1 MNIEEVFR
9 KLRPIMGEQLDILW
23 QEYLVA
29 DTDTRQTVERML
41 RVMAAQRLAETF
53 ESEQVLLKPPPQDM
67 AAGQYPVGMIHYGKT
82 GFYPFGLREDEFI
95 QHIGIF
101 GRSGSGKTNLA
112 YLLLDGLTKAG
123 KPFLVFDWKRN
134 YRDLIS
140 APVFSDLVIFTVG
153 RSVAPFRFNPLIPPP
168 GTQATVWLKKLI
180 EIMCHAYFLGEGVTV
195 LLMRAIDHLY
205 RQAGLYEGRPTRT
218 PTMAD
223 IRDWLLAYKA
233 KGRESGW
240 MESAMRA
247 VEVLCFG
254 EMGVVLNSP
263 CPFDVAK
270 LLDRRVILELDALTN
285 ADKIFLIE
293 SFLLWVHHYRM
304 AQEQREDFKHAIV
317 IEEAHHILLR
327 KKQEVTGEEAVTDI
341 LLREIRE
348 LGESVICLDQHPSL
362 ISKPAL
368 GNTYTTFAFNLK
380 HRGDIAM
387 IQDCLHLDSEQA
399 GYLNRLEVGWAVAK
413 LQGRWFFPF
422 LIKLPLVRLKKGS
435 VTDDHIRR
443 RLLATAEL
451 NDMVTGGQESSFP
464 PISSREGDSAPISSK
479 DNEIRG
485 IPPEAKDEKSKGEKG
500 CAIKLTTQERQF
512 LMDVWKRPTSTIT
525 DRYHSFGLSPRR
537 GTGLQKRLLKQS
549 LIVSCPIVIGRARIK
564 VLVLT
569 GAGKE
574 ALGID
579 EPDADRLGG
588 PEHRYWRTRLAEHL
602 RAGGYGVTEE
612 YPVGGGKTI
621 DLVAERD
628 GKRVAFEVETGK
640 SDATGNVRKCLDA
653 GMDEVIVVAT
663 TSAIRDELLPLLPG
677 DAAVRCLTG
686 PEAMSHRVLS
696 ASSRG
701 TPGSPAQVRDS
712 GRSRSFPAGRG
723 RGSS

>member
-9 KLRPIMGEQLDILW
+9 KLRPIMGEQLDVLW

-41 RVMAAQRLAETF
+41 RVMLAQRLAETF

-67 AAGQYPVGMIHYGKT
+67 AAGQYPVGMIHYGKD

-112 YLLLDGLTKAG
+112 YLLLHGLTTAG

-140 APVFSDLVIFTVG
+140 SPVFGDLVIFTVG

-205 RQAGLYEGRPTRT
+205 RQAGLYTGQPNYY

-223 IRDWLLAYKA
+223 VRDWLLAYKA

-263 CPFDVAK
+263 RPFDVAA

-285 ADKIFLIE
+285 ADKTFLIE
-293 SFLLWVHHYRM
+293 SLLLWVHHYRL
-304 AQEQREDFKHAIV
+304 AQEAREDFKHAII

-327 KKQEVTGEEAVTDI
+327 KKQEVTGEETVTDI

-422 LIKLPLVRLKKGS
+422 LIKLPLVQMKKGS
-435 VTDDHIRR
+435 VTDGHIHQSIGADRR
-443 RLLATAEL
+443 RESGAGHRRTRC
-451 NDMVTGGQESSFP
+451 GQTRWSRAQVLEETSGRP
-464 PISSREGDSAPISSK
+464 PEGQRLRRD
-479 DNEIRG
+479 RG
-485 IPPEAKDEKSKGEKG
+485 IPRGR
-500 CAIKLTTQERQF
+500 RQ
-512 LMDVWKRPTSTIT
+512 DDRPC
-525 DRYHSFGLSPRR
+525 G
-537 GTGLQKRLLKQS
+537 
-549 LIVSCPIVIGRARIK
+549 
-564 VLVLT
+564 
-569 GAGKE
+569 
-574 ALGID
+574 
-579 EPDADRLGG
+579 
-588 PEHRYWRTRLAEHL
+588 RTRRQRH
-602 RAGGYGVTEE
+602 
-612 YPVGGGKTI
+612 
-621 DLVAERD
+621 
-628 GKRVAFEVETGK
+628 
-640 SDATGNVRKCLDA
+640 CL
-653 GMDEVIVVAT
+653 
-663 TSAIRDELLPLLPG
+663 
-677 DAAVRCLTG
+677 
-686 PEAMSHRVLS
+686 
-696 ASSRG
+696 
-701 TPGSPAQVRDS
+701 
-712 GRSRSFPAGRG
+712 
-723 RGSS
+723 

>member
-9 KLRPIMGEQLDILW
+9 KLRPVLGRQLDLLW

-29 DTDTRQTVERML
+29 ETDTRQTIERTL
-41 RVMAAQRLAETF
+41 RVLLAQRLNETF
-53 ESEQVLLKPPPQDM
+53 ESEHVLLKPPPEDV
-67 AAGQYPVGMIHYGKT
+67 ARGEYPVGMIHYGQD
-82 GFYPFGLREDEFI
+82 GFYPFGLREEEFI

-112 YLLLDGLTKAG
+112 YLLLRGLVTAG

-140 APVFSDLVIFTVG
+140 SPVFGDLVIFTVG
-153 RSVAPFRFNPLIPPP
+153 REVAPFRFNPLIPPP

-195 LLMRAIDHLY
+195 LLMRAMDSLY
-205 RQAGLYEGRPTRT
+205 RQAGLYEGRPKAC
-218 PTMAD
+218 PTMANV
-223 IRDWLLAYKA
+223 RDWLLAYKA
-233 KGRESGW
+233 KGRAAGW

-254 EMGVVLNSP
+254 EMGHVLNDP
-263 CPFDVAK
+263 RPFDVAG
-270 LLDRRVILELDALTN
+270 LLDRRVVLELDALTN
-285 ADKIFLIE
+285 ADKTFLIE
-293 SFLLWVHHYRM
+293 SLMLWIHHYRL
-304 AQEQREDFKHAIV
+304 AQEAREDFKHAII

-327 KKQEVTGEEAVTDI
+327 KKQEVTGEETVTDV

-422 LIKLPLVRLKKGS
+422 LIKLPLVRVKKGS

-443 RLLATAEL
+443 RLLATADL
-451 NDMVTGGQESSFP
+451 DSAATGRQEGYSS
-464 PISSREGDSAPISSK
+464 PISSREGDSVPIPSK
-479 DNEIRG
+479 DREIPG
-485 IPPEAKDEKSKGEKG
+485 IPLEAKDEISDEGER
-500 CAIKLTTQERQF
+500 CAIRLTTQDKGF
-512 LMDVWKRPTSTIT
+512 LADVWKHPTSTIT
-525 DRYHSFGLSPRR
+525 GHYHSLGLSPRR
-537 GTGLQKRLLKQS
+537 GTGCQRLLVRRG
-549 LIVSCPIVIGRARIK
+549 LILSCPITFGHSRIK
-564 VLVLT
+564 ILSLT
-569 GAGKE
+569 ELGKA
-574 ALGID
+574 ALGIH
-579 EPDADRLGG
+579 EADADRLGG
-588 PEHRYWRTRLAEHL
+588 PEHRYWKKRLAEDL
-602 RAGGYGVTEE
+602 RARGYDVTEE
-612 YPVGGGKTI
+612 YPLGGGKAI

-628 GKRVAFEVETGK
+628 GKRVALEVETGK
-640 SDATGNVRKCLDA
+640 SDAAGNVQKCLDA
-653 GMDEVIVVAT
+653 GMDEVVVVAT
-663 TSAIRDELLPLLPG
+663 TSAIRDELLPLLADG
-677 DAAVRCLTG
+677 AAVRCLTG
-686 PEAMSHRVLS
+686 SEAMGHHVLS
-696 ASSRG
+696 AFSRG
-701 TPGSPAQVRDS
+701 TPGSPAQARDS
-712 GRSRSFPAGRG
+712 GRSRSSPAGHV

>member
-9 KLRPIMGEQLDILW
+9 KLRPIMGEQLDVLW

-41 RVMAAQRLAETF
+41 RVMLAQRLAETF

-67 AAGQYPVGMIHYGKT
+67 AAGQYPVGMIHYGKD

-112 YLLLDGLTKAG
+112 YLLLHGLTKAG

-140 APVFSDLVIFTVG
+140 SPVFGDLVIFTVG

-205 RQAGLYEGRPTRT
+205 RQAGLYTGQPNYY

-223 IRDWLLAYKA
+223 VRDWLLAYKA

-327 KKQEVTGEEAVTDI
+327 KKQEVTGEETVTDI

-422 LIKLPLVRLKKGS
+422 LIKLPLVQMKKGS
-435 VTDDHIRR
+435 VTDRHIHR
-443 RLLATAEL
+443 RLLATAEF
-451 NDMVTGGQESSFP
+451 NEMATGWQESSSS
-464 PISSREGDSAPISSK
+464 PISSREGDSVPITLK
-479 DNEIRG
+479 DIEIPG
-485 IPPEAKDEKSKGEKG
+485 IPVKAKDEKSNGEKG
-500 CAIKLTTQERQF
+500 CAIRLTTQERQF
-512 LMDVWKRPTSTIT
+512 LMDVWEHPTSTIT
-525 DRYHSFGLSPRR
+525 DRYHSLCLSPRR
-537 GTGLQKRLLKQS
+537 GTGLQKMLLKQS
-549 LIVSCPIVIGRARIK
+549 LIVSCPIVIGRSRIK
-564 VLVLT
+564 VLALT
-569 GAGKE
+569 GAGKA

-588 PEHRYWRTRLAEHL
+588 PEHRYWKKRLAEDLKTH
-602 RAGGYGVTEE
+602 GYDVTEE

-628 GKRVAFEVETGK
+628 GKRVALEIETGR
-640 SDATGNVRKCLDA
+640 SDVSGNVRKCLDA
-653 GMDEVIVVAT
+653 GMDRVVVVAV
-663 TSAIRDELLPLLPG
+663 SACIRDRLARTLRL
-677 DAAVRCLTG
+677 
-686 PEAMSHRVLS
+686 
-696 ASSRG
+696 
-701 TPGSPAQVRDS
+701 
-712 GRSRSFPAGRG
+712 PAGVELRE
-723 RGSS
+723 GSDVLQGP